1 MVLVGEF
8 LLQGVVLKGGGGV
21 WIEVGG
27 VAAQQIQVAR
37 LVWVWIGA
45 MP

>member
-8 LLQGVVLKGGGGV
+8 LLQGVVLKVGGV
-21 WIEVGG
+21 WIEVRG